1 MIIDIHAH
9 LWGEEIPSKEWWD
22 SFVKISASISG
33 RPEEKV
39 REKMPGWWDLSG
51 DLLVKDMDEGGVDQA
66 IILTVD
72 SSIFAGTGEG
82 VSLERLHQITAAAV
96 RRHPDRLAGF
106 AGVDPRR
113 PGAVKFL
120 ERAVKEWDMKGLKL
134 HPAFGFYPNDN
145 RCYLLYSKAQELGIP
160 VILHTGPEV
169 IPMYSKYANPIYLDE
184 VANDFPDLTIIMAH
198 GGGCYWPEAASIV
211 SNKPNL
217 FLDLAWWQPKIL
229 RNPVD
234 EFYKPLRSILNT
246 VGPSRTLFASDWPS
260 LRLVRKLSY
269 QNWVKAFKEPP
280 EEVKA
285 AGVQFTEEEING
297 ILGQNAA
304 RILKMERN

>member
-1 MIIDIHAH
+1 VIIDIHAH

-22 SFVKISASISG
+22 TFVKISASMSG

-39 REKMPGWWDLSG
+39 REKLPGWWDLSG
-51 DLLVKDMDEGGVDQA
+51 DLLVKDMDEGGVDKA

-72 SSIFAGTGEG
+72 SSIYSGTGE
-82 VSLERLHQITAAAV
+82 VISLEKMHQITAAAV
-96 RRHPDRLAGF
+96 RRHPTRLAGF
-106 AGVDPRR
+106 LGIDPRR
-113 PGAVKFL
+113 PGAAKFL

-134 HPAFGFYPNDN
+134 HPTFGFYPNDN
-145 RCYLLYSKAQELGIP
+145 CCYLLYSKAQELGIP
-160 VILHTGPEV
+160 VIFHTGPEL
-169 IPMYSKYANPIYLDE
+169 IPNYSKYANPLYLDE

-198 GGGCYWPEAASIV
+198 AGGCYWPEAASLV
-211 SNKPNL
+211 SCKPNL
-217 FLDLAWWQPKIL
+217 FIDLAWWQPKIL

-246 VGPSRTLFASDWPS
+246 VGPSKTLFGSDWPA
-260 LRLVRKLSY
+260 LRMVRKLSY
-269 QNWVKAFKEPP
+269 QNWIKAFKEPP

-304 RILKMERN
+304 RILKM